1 MARETRDAGGDV
13 AAGGEPSLS
22 EANANDG
29 NGQRRSSKA
38 ITWLRRP
45 TKEATNAEE
54 EWELDAA
61 PRAGWAPSR
70 TVQELAKT
78 RERFTVVSIG
88 EGKSPRGDDVWVLS
102 FVTQDGEPWIYGFE
116 KGDSGRDGTI
126 GRMMEEPLPRP
137 ARLLRLWRSYSV
149 QPLSDSST

>member
-1 MARETRDAGGDV
+1 MARETRDASSDGV
-13 AAGGEPSLS
+13 AGGGPSPS
-22 EANANDG
+22 EANAYDG
-29 NGQRRSSKA
+29 NGQRRSPKA
-38 ITWLRRP
+38 VTWLTRP
-45 TKEATNAEE
+45 NREATSAEE
-54 EWELDAA
+54 EWEFDAA

-78 RERFTVVSIG
+78 RERFTVISIG

-116 KGDSGRDGTI
+116 KGDPGRDQTLR
-126 GRMMEEPLPRP
+126 RMVEEPLPRP

-149 QPLSDSST
+149 QPLSVSSA